1 MFTGTRRITPLLA
14 AILLAS
20 CANTPEPPTNSHVG
34 AHPYSAAELGRAFTN
49 SRSALPRDLYGPLGI
64 VIDARRGAIVIST
77 AYELT
82 TAAPDFSCA
91 ALRPLPPR
99 DLATTVPLIDERDC
113 QTIPAKYSKA
123 RPFIVTY
130 DAATF
135 PPSAMQEAR
144 GMLAVER
151 GCVVLRE
158 ANGSRLLVW
167 RQPAQI
173 TQTQDGYRIEQLGA
187 SAAIG
192 APVALTGTGGN
203 TVSPAFARQHA
214 IPSDCRTFPT
224 FAVNGILP
232 GE

>member
-34 AHPYSAAELGRAFTN
+34 AHPYSAAELERAFTN

-192 APVALTGTGGN
+192 GAGGSGS
-203 TVSPAFARQHA
+203 T
-214 IPSDCRTFPT
+214 
-224 FAVNGILP
+224 
-232 GE
+232 

>member
-1 MFTGTRRITPLLA
+1 MFTGAKRITSLLA
-14 AILLAS
+14 AIPLAS
-20 CANTPEPPTNSHVG
+20 CANTPEPLTHNHVG
-34 AHPYSAAELGRAFTN
+34 THPYSATELERAFEN
-49 SRSALPRDLYGPLGI
+49 SRSALPRDLYGSLGI

-77 AYELT
+77 AYELS
-82 TAAPDFSCA
+82 TAAPDVSCA

-99 DLATTVPLIDERDC
+99 DPTTNVPLIDERDC
-113 QTIPAKYSKA
+113 QKIPAKDSGE
-123 RPFIVTY
+123 RPFAVTY

-144 GMLAVER
+144 GLLAVER

-158 ANGSRLLVW
+158 ASGSRLLIW

-173 TQTQDGYRIEQLGA
+173 TQMQDGYRIEQLGA

-203 TVSPAFARQHA
+203 AVSAAFARQHA
-214 IPSDCRTFPT
+214 IPSACRAFTT
-224 FAVNGILP
+224 FAVNGILS